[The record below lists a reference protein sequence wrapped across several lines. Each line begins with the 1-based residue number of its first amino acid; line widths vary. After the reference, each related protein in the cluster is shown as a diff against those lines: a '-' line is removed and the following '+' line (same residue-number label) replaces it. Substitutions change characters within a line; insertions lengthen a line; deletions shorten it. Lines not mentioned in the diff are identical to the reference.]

1 MTTDRPER
9 PIRDQI
15 RHAVDPE
22 MKMLPFL
29 EALGANPTLP
39 AWMTGVQR
47 QIDPLSTALSEQ
59 GVSMNALI
67 GDVEH
72 ALIELVPR
80 GWAVFNMQAES
91 VNQAVNLVRS
101 GDEDGADELLADQW
115 DGSTYRTKRVCDR
128 VSIMGAADATYH
140 RLFQQRARLLRQAR
154 DQHDRGEYAASIL
167 MVHSQIEGIATDVTA
182 NQKFFSGIKKR
193 QADVVNPKQLV
204 SIEASLA
211 ALRSPYIASVEVTQA
226 DGSISRHAVA
236 HGREL
241 AYDTRVV
248 SAKAWSLLDAI
259 VEWALPL
266 AREEADIRRARRQIE
281 VARRSDVDDS
291 GRRIDDREFRETR
304 DTLRTLASYAMGWW
318 PRDSTFKDDFI
329 GTTFTENDFIKRGLP
344 ANHGVEMAVSRDGQ
358 CAWLWR
364 RTITGWTLGIAV
376 AAQNGSFL
384 EWLYA
389 GPAAPAQSPI
399 KDESTWGKAWDVPP
413 DWRTA

>member
-1 MTTDRPER
+1 
-9 PIRDQI
+9 
-15 RHAVDPE
+15 
-22 MKMLPFL
+22 MKMSPFL
-29 EALGANPTLP
+29 EALDATPTLP
-39 AWMTGVQR
+39 AWMTAAHR
-47 QIDPLSTALSEQ
+47 QIDPLWTAFAEQ
-59 GVSMNALI
+59 GASMNALI
-67 GDVEH
+67 GDIEL
-72 ALIELVPR
+72 ALTELVPR
-80 GWAVFNMQAES
+80 GWAVFNMQTET
-91 VNQAVNLVRS
+91 VNQAVNLVRT
-101 GDEDGADELLADQW
+101 GDGDRADELLADQW
-115 DGSTYRTKRVCDR
+115 EGSTYRTKRVCDR
-128 VSIMGAADATYH
+128 VSAMGAADATYH
-140 RLFQQRARLLRQAR
+140 RHFQQRARLLRQAR
-154 DQHDRGEYAASIL
+154 NQHDRSEYAASIQ

-182 NQKFFSGIKKR
+182 NRKFFSSNKKR

-211 ALRSPYIASVEVTQA
+211 ALRSPYIAAVEETQA

-259 VEWALPL
+259 VEWAMPL
-266 AREEADIRRARRQIE
+266 AREEAEIRRARRQTE
-281 VARRSDVDDS
+281 VAGLNDVEES

-304 DTLRTLASYAMGWW
+304 DALRTLASYAMGWW
-318 PRDSTFKDDFI
+318 SRDSTFKDDFL

-344 ANHGVEMAVSRDGQ
+344 ANHGVEMVVSRDGQ

-364 RTITGWTLGIAV
+364 RTISGWILGIAV

-389 GPAAPAQSPI
+389 GPSEPVQSPI
-399 KDESTWGKAWDVPP
+399 ADESTWGKAWDVPP